1 MEMSI
6 QIAVSDPLP
15 VFRRGIM
22 ATLGEAG
29 FRPEAPE
36 DLLAWIRQENRR
48 VVLLTLESVED
59 WSLLAQLHEANADV
73 LVVAVMAD
81 TDVRAYVQAV
91 VTGAVAA
98 VPRDAPPELVR
109 QVFEAAVAG
118 RSVLPVEVVRALAS
132 AGTRPTPDGGDAP
145 SAREVDWL
153 RELARGATVAKLAER
168 AGYSERAM
176 FRLLRQMYVRIG
188 ARNRT
193 EALIQAHG
201 RGWL

>member
-1 MEMSI
+1 MLI

-15 VFRRGIM
+15 VFRHGIM
-22 ATLGEAG
+22 AVLGEAG

-36 DLLAWIRQENRR
+36 DLLAWIRQEQRR
-48 VVLLTLESVED
+48 VVLLTLESAED
-59 WSLLAQLHEANADV
+59 WRLLAQLHEANADV
-73 LVVAVMAD
+73 LVVAIMAE
-81 TDVRAYVQAV
+81 TDVRTYVQAV
-91 VTGAVAA
+91 VTGAAAA
-98 VPRDAPPELVR
+98 VPRDAPPDLVR

-132 AGTRPTPDGGDAP
+132 AGSRPPLDGDDAP
-145 SAREVDWL
+145 STREVDWL
-153 RELARGATVAKLAER
+153 RELASGATVAKLAER

-193 EALIQAHG
+193 EALIRAHE